1 MKATDSITRHF
12 DRAAKIVGLDAPA
25 RQRLLT
31 PYREVKVECPLQ
43 RDDGSMAT
51 FVGYRVQHDQ
61 SRGPMKGGIRY
72 HPQAD
77 EDEVTALATAMTW
90 KTAVAGLP
98 YGGAK
103 GGIAVDP
110 ATLTPGELERLT
122 RVFIQRL
129 HDVIGPNVDIPG
141 PDMGTNAQVMGWMA
155 DEYAKYHGWTPG
167 VVTGKPLDLGGS
179 EGRTAATGRGLV
191 LAAEC
196 LFEDER
202 RKISD
207 FTYAIQGFGNV
218 GSWAARLLHERG
230 GRVTAVS
237 DITGGVRNHHGLDVE
252 SLISHVQQ
260 TGSIQG
266 FPDAEAFTGADIIA
280 EDADVL
286 IPAALGGAI
295 TRDTAHRVRARYILE
310 GANGPTDADAD
321 EILFSNGVVVLPDI
335 FANAGGVTVSYFEW
349 VQNLQNY
356 YWDEERVNHELA
368 RSVRRAW
375 QALRSTA
382 NDLACDLRTAA
393 YVVAIQRVWR
403 ATQQR
408 GA

>member
-1 MKATDSITRHF
+1 MKATETIARHF
-12 DRAAKIVGLDAPA
+12 ERAASILKLDECT

-31 PYREVKVECPLQ
+31 PYREIKVECPLT
-43 RDDGSMAT
+43 RDNGGVAT
-51 FVGYRVQHDQ
+51 YVGYRVQHDN

-77 EDEVTALATAMTW
+77 EDEVTALASAMTW

-110 ATLTPGELERLT
+110 STLSKGELERLT

-129 HDVIGPNVDIPG
+129 HDVLGPNVDIPG
-141 PDMGTNAQVMGWMA
+141 PDMGTNAAVMGWMA

-179 EGRTAATGRGLV
+179 AGRTAATGQGLIIG
-191 LAAEC
+191 AEC

-202 RKISD
+202 REVAE
-207 FTYAIQGFGNV
+207 FTYAVQGFGNV
-218 GSWAARLLHERG
+218 GSWAARLIHERG

-237 DITGGVRNHHGLDVE
+237 DVTGGIRNPHGLNVPA
-252 SLISHVQQ
+252 LIEYAEQNGTV
-260 TGSIQG
+260 QG
-266 FPDAEAFTGADIIA
+266 FPEAEPFTGPDMIA
-280 EDADVL
+280 ENVDVL
-286 IPAALGGAI
+286 IPAALGGVI
-295 TRDTAHRVRARYILE
+295 TKENAHRVRARYILE
-310 GANGPTDADAD
+310 GANGPTEADAD
-321 EILFSNGVVVLPDI
+321 EVLSANGVLVLPDI

-356 YWDEERVNHELA
+356 YWDEERVNAELE

-375 QALRSTA
+375 HNLRATA
-382 NDLACDLRTAA
+382 NELACDLRTAA
-393 YVVAIQRVWR
+393 YVLAVRRVWR
-403 ATQQR
+403 ATEQR
-408 GA
+408 GG